1 MIDDYVDIYIAN
13 CNDVKVLFEIMQNT
27 LDRLELIAEYVE
39 QKEQGRYE
47 V

>member
-13 CNDVKVLFEIMQNT
+13 CNDVQVLFEIMQNT

-39 QKEQGRYE
+39 QKE
-47 V
+47 